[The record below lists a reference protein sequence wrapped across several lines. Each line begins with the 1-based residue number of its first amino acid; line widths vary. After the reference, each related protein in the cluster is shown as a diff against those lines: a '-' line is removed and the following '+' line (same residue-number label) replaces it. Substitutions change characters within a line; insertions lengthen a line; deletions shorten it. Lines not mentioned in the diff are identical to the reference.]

1 MATHSA
7 GTRSTKV
14 LSIDT
19 EKVNFDVL
27 NARIEAELIRTSFG
41 QVCLKMQVKD
51 PHVIYDKHHN
61 VSFFLKS
68 YQIKTHGI
76 ILSNTT

>member
-27 NARIEAELIRTSFG
+27 SDRIEAELIRTSFG
-41 QVCLKMQVKD
+41 QMRLKMQVKD

-68 YQIKTHGI
+68 HQIKSHI